1 MMETRAI
8 FFYGFE
14 FLGSKRTTTGEPN
27 KRTGKMSIAGTV
39 RAFRNTRELA
49 RWVDA
54 AKPGRERLEV
64 KLPRLRVLLAGMTME
79 EFAEALRAAK
89 FDADQ
94 CELFD

>member
-1 MMETRAI
+1 MRERAM

-14 FLGSKRTTTGEPN
+14 FFGSKRTTAGEPN
-27 KRTGKMSIAGTV
+27 KRTGKMSIAGKV

-54 AKPGRERLEV
+54 AQPGRERLEV

-79 EFAEALRAAK
+79 EFAETLKAAK

-94 CELFD
+94 GELFD